1 MKPIKGYENYLI
13 SEEGEVFS
21 TSGHKKALIAKEGSV
36 RLYSLD
42 KYYTVSLKKLIDSN
56 LKGLPIKYFIPKKK
70 INELTKIKE
79 KINDLQLKFDSSNVL
94 DRIKLLPRLN
104 ALKHKLNAM
113 KQLKKGR
120 KKFWNHFQYRLNVQQ
135 K

>member
-1 MKPIKGYENYLI
+1 MKTIKGYENYLI

-21 TSGHKKALIAKEGSV
+21 TSGHKKALIVKDGSV
-36 RLYSLD
+36 RLYSVD
-42 KYYTVSLKKLIDSN
+42 KYYNVSLKKIIDTN
-56 LKGLPIKYFIPKKK
+56 LKGLPIKYFVPKKK
-70 INELTKIKE
+70 INEFSHIQNKLNEIQV
-79 KINDLQLKFDSSNVL
+79 IFDSSNVL

-113 KQLKKGR
+113 KQLKKGK
-120 KKFWNHFQYRLNVQQ
+120 KKFWNHFQYKLNIQQ